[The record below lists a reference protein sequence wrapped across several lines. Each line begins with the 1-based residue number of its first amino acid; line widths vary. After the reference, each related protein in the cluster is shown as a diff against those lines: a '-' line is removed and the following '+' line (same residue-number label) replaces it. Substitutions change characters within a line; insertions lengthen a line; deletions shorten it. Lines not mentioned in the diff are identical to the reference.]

1 MSADL
6 IEKICILIL
15 RKSPK
20 KRQAK
25 EEEIPEAVR
34 RSLVFVRQHYREK
47 IRLSDA
53 AQKAGLSESYFSSV
67 FHACMGVT
75 FSEYLLSYRLSL
87 AKRMLEEGNMSS
99 KEVGAACGFFSYSYF
114 LTAFRQKYGVPPGT
128 LVRNCQ
134 NMIQKPYK

>member
-47 IRLSDA
+47 S
-53 AQKAGLSESYFSSV
+53 G
-67 FHACMGVT
+67 C
-75 FSEYLLSYRLSL
+75 
-87 AKRMLEEGNMSS
+87 RMRRRRQDCRNRIFLP
-99 KEVGAACGFFSYSYF
+99 YSMPVW
-114 LTAFRQKYGVPPGT
+114 A
-128 LVRNCQ
+128 
-134 NMIQKPYK
+134 